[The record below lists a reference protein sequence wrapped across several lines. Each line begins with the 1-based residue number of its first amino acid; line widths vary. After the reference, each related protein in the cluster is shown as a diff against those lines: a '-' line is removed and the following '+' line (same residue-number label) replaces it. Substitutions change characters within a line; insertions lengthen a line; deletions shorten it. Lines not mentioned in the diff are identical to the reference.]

1 MDRDGLLDL
10 LIGDKNGNF
19 TFFKNIGTST
29 APNFVGNFQL
39 APNKYKFGKFST
51 KGAGDTE
58 GDATPGIL
66 TINGKDLLVS
76 GSQKGKIFLL
86 SEMNGDTSIALQELD
101 SWSDEIYTGRQNV
114 PVFTDL
120 DNDGF
125 IDLVNGNIRGGMTIF
140 NTTIRTDGSVKTN
153 VLIKRRYT

>member
-86 SEMNGDTSIALQELD
+86 SEMNGDTSIALQELIHGQMKYIQ
-101 SWSDEIYTGRQNV
+101 EGKMFRYLQILTMM
-114 PVFTDL
+114 DL
-120 DNDGF
+120 
-125 IDLVNGNIRGGMTIF
+125 LT
-140 NTTIRTDGSVKTN
+140 S
-153 VLIKRRYT
+153 